1 MNSVRSIIE
10 FHRLLSLPEPQHP
23 LVSVVHAEH
32 IRFTNHSIWEHFFL
46 DFYTVSLKKGVQAK
60 VKYGQQHYDYAKGV
74 MSFTAPKQV
83 NAIDFSDSNT
93 SDIANGTGYVLLLH
107 PDFLYG
113 HPIASTIKNYGFF
126 SYAVNEALH
135 LSAKE
140 EKNILYVFQKI
151 EQEYQYI
158 DKHTQDILLAHIDLL
173 LQYSNRFYERQF
185 ITRKKINHDLLTR
198 IEILLNQYFEQEEG
212 LKSGL
217 PTVEFLAK
225 KINVSP
231 YYLSDMM
238 RSATGQTT
246 QQYIHDKLIEKAKE
260 KLSTTNSS
268 VSEIAYEIGFEYP
281 QSFNKLFK
289 KKVNISPLKYRQLF
303 N

>member
-1 MNSVRSIIE
+1 M
-10 FHRLLSLPEPQHP
+10 
-23 LVSVVHAEH
+23 
-32 IRFTNHSIWEHFFL
+32 
-46 DFYTVSLKKGVQAK
+46 
-60 VKYGQQHYDYAKGV
+60 
-74 MSFTAPKQV
+74 
-83 NAIDFSDSNT
+83 
-93 SDIANGTGYVLLLH
+93 
-107 PDFLYG
+107 
-113 HPIASTIKNYGFF
+113 
-126 SYAVNEALH
+126 
-135 LSAKE
+135 
-140 EKNILYVFQKI
+140 
-151 EQEYQYI
+151 
-158 DKHTQDILLAHIDLL
+158 
-173 LQYSNRFYERQF
+173 
-185 ITRKKINHDLLTR
+185 
-198 IEILLNQYFEQEEG
+198 EILLNQYFEQEEG

-238 RSATGQTT
+238 RLAIGQTT